1 MVKID
6 PLLRTVSDAT
16 FRFKVWVDSFRNS
29 LWLSYSMKFQYEV
42 SYYELTVTEMK
53 KLLFFVGK
61 NYLLQLLSLV
71 TVKKT

>member
-1 MVKID
+1 MKFH
-6 PLLRTVSDAT
+6 TMKFHT
-16 FRFKVWVDSFRNS
+16 
-29 LWLSYSMKFQYEV
+29 MKFQYEV